1 MKDKQMYK
9 KEKVIEELA
18 DITQK
23 EDMTTQ
29 SMKIPTAEAQ
39 AEKNI

>member
-1 MKDKQMYK
+1 MKDKQRFK

-29 SMKIPTAEAQ
+29 SMKSPTAEAE
-39 AEKNI
+39 AGKNT